1 MAASAAKAQQTNFA
15 CEDPAVVRLAD
26 VARPATHLFASN
38 RLTCSCI
45 VVGDDVLRDE
55 S

>member
-1 MAASAAKAQQTNFA
+1 VNAERTAVGRSAFSDDRK
-15 CEDPAVVRLAD
+15 V
-26 VARPATHLFASN
+26 ASN
-38 RLTCSCI
+38 RLTGSRI